1 MRREALARRPYLVTD
16 GGAGVSGLDRPP
28 PPGHGGTH
36 FSETHG
42 AIAVAKPNLGLK
54 RVCGSC
60 GTKFYDFGR
69 SPIVCPKCGTVYAV
83 TAASRA
89 AAARAAEAAPAP
101 AEEEVP
107 VAGAEVISLEEADAE
122 ATGKKKAPASDVD
135 VEEGD
140 DVEVADD
147 DDADDT
153 FLEEEEE
160 ESGDVSD
167 IIGEKLEEDREG

>member
-1 MRREALARRPYLVTD
+1 MRLTALTGPRARVMEAPIFPSD
-16 GGAGVSGLDRPP
+16 GA
-28 PPGHGGTH
+28 T
-36 FSETHG
+36 
-42 AIAVAKPNLGLK
+42 AVAKPNLGLK

-101 AEEEVP
+101 VEEADLP

-122 ATGKKKAPASDVD
+122 ATGKKKAPAGEADVD
-135 VEEGD
+135 DGD
-140 DVEVADD
+140 DVEVAD

-160 ESGDVSD
+160 EAGDVSD